1 MFVDCRNNC
10 SDHACEN
17 QCLIQLGECVS
28 DCPCGQNC
36 PNGCSD
42 CDHPLCNSCQNLET
56 DFEFQVT
63 LLAVTILLLDVQQC
77 KVHALQEFDQCAM
90 DCLNSWQC
98 IDACYKTGLL
108 ENFSKCDCFGEIPNL
123 DNDKDG
129 HLTLLADEEHY
140 YEPTNIAYVT
150 NVNGGFQEKFEIVY

>member
-1 MFVDCRNNC
+1 
-10 SDHACEN
+10 
-17 QCLIQLGECVS
+17 
-28 DCPCGQNC
+28 
-36 PNGCSD
+36 
-42 CDHPLCNSCQNLET
+42 
-56 DFEFQVT
+56 
-63 LLAVTILLLDVQQC
+63 
-77 KVHALQEFDQCAM
+77 M

-150 NVNGGFQEKFEIVY
+150 NVNGGFQEKFEIIYLSLRTLWRILQVIKTLTISD